1 MTGCNKS
8 LRVGVVPNLIAAN
21 PRGSVQGV
29 NPANFV
35 CAGRRINI
43 GHEGEVGFVQS
54 KH

>member
-1 MTGCNKS
+1 MTGCKKS
-8 LRVGVVPNLIAAN
+8 LRVGVVPNPIAAN
-21 PRGSVQGV
+21 LRGSVQGV

-43 GHEGEVGFVQS
+43 RHEGEVGFVQS